1 MLQIQYHQS
10 WLLLIFIERF
20 FFCSVPLTNQFYQ
33 IIKILVSP
41 VTNSPLL
48 SHYLLLL
55 LIILIFL
62 ILFYS
67 LRIEF
72 KWGEKIKNINAPLS
86 LRRR

>member
-10 WLLLIFIERF
+10 WLLLIFIERIF
-20 FFCSVPLTNQFYQ
+20 FCCSVPLTNQFYQ

-55 LIILIFL
+55 LIIFNI
-62 ILFYS
+62 ILV
-67 LRIEF
+67 
-72 KWGEKIKNINAPLS
+72 KKIKNINTPLS
-86 LRRR
+86 LRQPMKAILFLAP